1 MTAIDTKSQLPTLDP
16 PATGG
21 DAADPDVAMARR
33 LAFGASTSL
42 EHEPDVDRPEGRS
55 WASRTIAIA
64 GGLAAGIAALA
75 VLAVTAVPAD
85 LVKARL
91 ISGIEAE
98 TGRKLSVNGRTSVV
112 LFPGLAVKMTDVT
125 LSSPESMN
133 VQPLA
138 RVAAVD
144 ADVALWPL
152 LAGRIEIRR
161 LHLDRPVIEL
171 IVDSKGDRSWEVAA
185 AAGPARVSVA
195 AIEPARGGSGTTSDA
210 GTSVLVPA
218 APSGRPSL
226 AIADLSISE
235 GTIRYMDARSGA
247 AYEVVRIRADVA
259 ARDAAS
265 AIEVRGAARWRG
277 EDATF
282 RASASS
288 LAELLSRR
296 TARISLT
303 VAMRHG
309 EASFRGAIV
318 ESRASASPAPLI
330 DGSLIVR
337 SSALNDYS
345 DWIGIEAPSL
355 RGPVSIAGRLKAG
368 PSGTS
373 VSDAEIKVDGAS
385 GIGTISIEAGR
396 DRPTIKVELRSAAVG
411 LDALLATSGITTP
424 PSRTA
429 RESGAG
435 TTATVAAPYVPAQP
449 TPKPAI
455 VPPLTL
461 PTKRTD
467 PPPPQTM
474 EELIRRSIG
483 DIEPKPGRRPP
494 DAPPSA
500 PRR

>member
-64 GGLAAGIAALA
+64 GGLAAGIAVLA

-218 APSGRPSL
+218 ARVWHVHSGTSGEGSPFKSYHLARNKTWLVLKNCPAGQL
-226 AIADLSISE
+226 LRDLPWLVGYDLAFLLWAIAARRDL
-235 GTIRYMDARSGA
+235 A
-247 AYEVVRIRADVA
+247 
-259 ARDAAS
+259 
-265 AIEVRGAARWRG
+265 
-277 EDATF
+277 
-282 RASASS
+282 
-288 LAELLSRR
+288 
-296 TARISLT
+296 
-303 VAMRHG
+303 
-309 EASFRGAIV
+309 
-318 ESRASASPAPLI
+318 
-330 DGSLIVR
+330 
-337 SSALNDYS
+337 
-345 DWIGIEAPSL
+345 SL
-355 RGPVSIAGRLKAG
+355 RGRIDAWRALPQILRARQAVQRRRRLPAMAARRALSPVE
-368 PSGTS
+368 PPWQ
-373 VSDAEIKVDGAS
+373 V
-385 GIGTISIEAGR
+385 
-396 DRPTIKVELRSAAVG
+396 
-411 LDALLATSGITTP
+411 LA
-424 PSRTA
+424 RY
-429 RESGAG
+429 RH
-435 TTATVAAPYVPAQP
+435 
-449 TPKPAI
+449 
-455 VPPLTL
+455 L
-461 PTKRTD
+461 PT
-467 PPPPQTM
+467 
-474 EELIRRSIG
+474 G
-483 DIEPKPGRRPP
+483 V
-494 DAPPSA
+494 SA
-500 PRR
+500 NRVP